1 MHIDVDG
8 LDKFQRGF
16 DRPTSRARLRGIV
29 LARLVGRIAIG
40 SLTVVTPEGRR
51 VTVRGT
57 LPGPEAT
64 LVIHRWRALRRLV
77 TGGGVAFSDAYI
89 AGDWSSPDL
98 PTFIELAARNLPAL
112 SARIAAL
119 PPVRLWN
126 RLRHALRTNSMAGS
140 RRNIAFHYDLG
151 NDFYRAWLDD
161 SMCYSSA
168 IYSRPDM
175 TLEAAQQ
182 AKLARIAEMLDA
194 AEGDRVLEIG
204 CGWGALAASLGRRGL
219 DMTGITLSKEQL
231 AYAQAMIGADP
242 ALAERVDLRLQDYR
256 DVGERYDRIVSIE
269 MLEAVG
275 EAYWPTYFERLRAS
289 LRQGGTA
296 VLQVITIADDR
307 FEHYRR
313 HTDFIQR
320 HIFPGGMLPTKAHI
334 ADHARRA
341 GLDLV
346 ERQCFGLDYA
356 RTLAAWRERFVA
368 AESEMEKLG
377 FDDAFRRLWTYYLS
391 YCEGGFRAG
400 AIDVGLYKLQ
410 G

>member
-1 MHIDVDG
+1 MHIDANG
-8 LDKFQRGF
+8 LDDFPGTLDKGGPRVG
-16 DRPTSRARLRGIV
+16 LRERTLAG
-29 LARLVGRIAIG
+29 LARRISAG
-40 SLTVVTPEGRR
+40 TLTVVMPTGRR
-51 VTVRGT
+51 ITARGT

-64 LVIHRWRALRRLV
+64 LVLHRWRALRRLA

-98 PTFIELAARNLPAL
+98 PAFIELAARNLPSL

-126 RLRHALRTNSMAGS
+126 RLRHALRTNSKAGS

-151 NDFYRAWLDD
+151 NDFYRAWLDE
-161 SMCYSSA
+161 SMSYSSA

-182 AKLARIAEMLDA
+182 EKLARIAEMLDA
-194 AEGDRVLEIG
+194 VEGDRVLEIG
-204 CGWGALAASLGRRGL
+204 CGWGALADSLGRRGL
-219 DMTGITLSKEQL
+219 DVTGITLSKEQL
-231 AYAQAMIGADP
+231 AYAQAMIGAEP

-256 DVGERYDRIVSIE
+256 DVSERYDRVVSIE

-289 LRQGGTA
+289 LREGGTA

-334 ADHARRA
+334 ADHASRA
-341 GLDLV
+341 GLKLV
-346 ERQCFGLDYA
+346 ERQCFGLGYA
-356 RTLAAWRERFVA
+356 HTLAAWRERFIA
-368 AESEMEKLG
+368 AEAQMEKLG
-377 FDDAFRRLWTYYLS
+377 FDASFRRLWTYYLS